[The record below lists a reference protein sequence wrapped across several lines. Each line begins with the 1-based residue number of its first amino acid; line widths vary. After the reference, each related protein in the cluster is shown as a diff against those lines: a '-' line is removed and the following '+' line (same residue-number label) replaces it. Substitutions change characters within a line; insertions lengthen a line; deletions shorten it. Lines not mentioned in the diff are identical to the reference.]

1 MFLQQPTVS
10 LSFSNTQQPEPQQ
23 LQQRSGAISQQQLV
37 PSPQLQGQIASS
49 QTANQQALREA
60 SVISSQVIISLN
72 REAFTWKEDTELL
85 LSKQVKSCQP
95 CKCAFAFLSL
105 FSYIR
110 AAYIKGLSTACTLNP
125 LFKTSARRVTW
136 AAVSAWKLSGGGGR
150 SCKRCGWLTVLQ
162 LILKETW
169 LTTLETSNS
178 SVGSGMSQNKLYPC
192 LLPESTW
199 MPPTQRSLSAVVAHS
214 RNTLRSVRDPQVV
227 SVTDSC
233 TGKWSSASVSSNR
246 DLWKLVGL
254 ARDFFSYRWFLGISS
269 VCASTHLLYLPSQ
282 KT

>member
-72 REAFTWKEDTELL
+72 REAFIWKEDTELL

-125 LFKTSARRVTW
+125 LFKTSARRVT
-136 AAVSAWKLSGGGGR
+136 
-150 SCKRCGWLTVLQ
+150 
-162 LILKETW
+162 
-169 LTTLETSNS
+169 
-178 SVGSGMSQNKLYPC
+178 
-192 LLPESTW
+192 
-199 MPPTQRSLSAVVAHS
+199 
-214 RNTLRSVRDPQVV
+214 
-227 SVTDSC
+227 
-233 TGKWSSASVSSNR
+233 
-246 DLWKLVGL
+246 
-254 ARDFFSYRWFLGISS
+254 
-269 VCASTHLLYLPSQ
+269 
-282 KT
+282 